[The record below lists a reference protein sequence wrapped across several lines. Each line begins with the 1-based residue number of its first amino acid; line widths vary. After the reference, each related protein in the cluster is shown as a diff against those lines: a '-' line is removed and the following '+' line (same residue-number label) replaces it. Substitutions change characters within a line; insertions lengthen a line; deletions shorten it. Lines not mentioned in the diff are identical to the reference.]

1 MNDIKTIGI
10 LTGGGDTPA
19 TNAVIRSAY
28 IKAVMHGYKVKGI
41 KNGWDGLITGNV
53 FDMDRELVS
62 GILDRGGTILG
73 SARVNPFKIENGVEL
88 VKENVSKFKIDAIIC
103 IGGDDSNVVMHR
115 LGQYGIKG
123 VGIPQT
129 IDNDIDFN
137 DYSIGFD
144 SAVEI
149 ATDAIDKLHTTA
161 SSHHRIMILEVMG
174 REAGWIA
181 LYAGIAGGADLIL
194 IPEVQF
200 NYDYIVNV
208 IEKRR
213 ERGKDYSIIVVAE
226 GAKPDTTKMKVE
238 IKPKLDFGNQGL
250 MGGIGNTIAKE
261 IERRTGYETR
271 VTVLGHLQR
280 GGKPTAFDR
289 ILATRMGI
297 KSVELI
303 NEGKFDYMVCFKGNH
318 IVAEPM
324 EKVLSQYKEMDL
336 ELFEISKI
344 FN

>member
-19 TNAVIRSAY
+19 TNAIIRAAY
-28 IKAVMHGYKVKGI
+28 IKAVMHGYKMIGI
-41 KNGWDGLITGNV
+41 KNGWDGLITGNI
-53 FDMDRELVS
+53 FEMDRELVS
-62 GILDRGGTILG
+62 GILDTGGTILG

-88 VKENVSKFKIDAIIC
+88 VKDNINKYKIDAIIC
-103 IGGDDSNVVMHR
+103 IGGDDENMVMHR
-115 LGQYGIKG
+115 LSQYGIKG

-129 IDNDIDFN
+129 IDNDINFN

-144 SAVEI
+144 TAVEI

-181 LYAGIAGGADLIL
+181 LHSGIAGGADLIL

-200 NYDYIVNV
+200 DYDYIVNV
-208 IEKRR
+208 IEGRR

-226 GAKPDTTKMKVE
+226 GAKPDTKKMKLEV
-238 IKPKLDFGNQGL
+238 KPMFELSNHGTI
-250 MGGIGNTIAKE
+250 GGIGNTIAKE

-289 ILATRMGI
+289 ILATRIGI

-303 NEGKFDYMVCFKGNH
+303 NEKKFDYMVCFEGNH
-318 IVAEPM
+318 IGAEPM

-336 ELFEISKI
+336 ELYEIAKI